1 MIRRPPRSTRTD
13 TLFPYTT
20 LFRSRCLDGGRAALA
35 GADADGLLDRADED
49 LAVADAPGMGG
60 LLDGLHRALDQV
72 VPQDD
77 LDLHLGQEIDDVLG
91 AAVELGVAF
100 LAAEAL
106 GLGHRDALD
115 ADLVQGFLHL
125 VQLERLDDRF
135 DLLHRVYGPRIS
147 AGDRKST
154 RLNSSH

>member
-1 MIRRPPRSTRTD
+1 MIRRPPRSTRTA

-20 LFRSRCLDGGRAALA
+20 LFRS
-35 GADADGLLDRADED
+35 
-49 LAVADAPGMGG
+49 
-60 LLDGLHRALDQV
+60 HRALDQV
-72 VPQDD
+72 VLQDD

-147 AGDRKST
+147 AGVGGTAPTGSVLAACVRNRSLASQ
-154 RLNSSH
+154 RLLH

>member
-1 MIRRPPRSTRTD
+1 
-13 TLFPYTT
+13 
-20 LFRSRCLDGGRAALA
+20 
-35 GADADGLLDRADED
+35 
-49 LAVADAPGMGG
+49 MGG

-72 VPQDD
+72 VLQDD

-91 AAVELGVAF
+91 AAVERGVAF

-147 AGDRKST
+147 AGVGGTAPTGSVLAACVRNRSLRSEEHTSELQSLMRTSYAVFCLKKIINT
-154 RLNSSH
+154 Y

>member
-72 VPQDD
+72 VLQDD
-77 LDLHLGQEIDDVLG
+77 LDLHLGQEI
-91 AAVELGVAF
+91 E
-100 LAAEAL
+100 
-106 GLGHRDALD
+106 
-115 ADLVQGFLHL
+115 
-125 VQLERLDDRF
+125 
-135 DLLHRVYGPRIS
+135 
-147 AGDRKST
+147 DRKST